1 MKPLARWTI
10 GDSTAAGYQCLKLS
24 IESFLRLY
32 DADVVICHN
41 CHEENISHICFG
53 DFSLIDQREV
63 AKSSKIQP
71 VGVAW
76 KLYPPRIDKSRHEI
90 SIDNDIVFTERIPQ
104 IDAFLD
110 GDCTLLLEGDSRTYG
125 RFERYVP
132 AGYEINSGI
141 FGMPPGF
148 DLHKYVDFYC
158 QSDWELNALGEH
170 KASKTFD
177 EQGLVAIALLNY
189 SNYVIIPATSVTNC
203 EKELTLAKGMHFIG
217 LNRRTFHRPFA
228 LYRSINTKLY
238 L

>member
-1 MKPLARWTI
+1 
-10 GDSTAAGYQCLKLS
+10 
-24 IESFLRLY
+24 
-32 DADVVICHN
+32 
-41 CHEENISHICFG
+41 
-53 DFSLIDQREV
+53 
-63 AKSSKIQP
+63 
-71 VGVAW
+71 
-76 KLYPPRIDKSRHEI
+76 
-90 SIDNDIVFTERIPQ
+90 
-104 IDAFLD
+104 
-110 GDCTLLLEGDSRTYG
+110 
-125 RFERYVP
+125 
-132 AGYEINSGI
+132 
-141 FGMPPGF
+141 MPPGF